1 MTKKELAIKVER
13 LGDEVNNL
21 SLRIDKLVKS
31 DRLQEVIN
39 LILDHLKL
47 EVKDEDY
54 IDTVHIFG
62 IGDKKVV
69 KTRQV
74 LVAKEPSLKDML
86 EVTLIIDAA
95 KKDFKR
101 EACVSSSGSGEPEKP
116 TVKPKRKYTKR
127 KKK

>member
-39 LILDHLKL
+39 LLLDHLKL
-47 EVKDEDY
+47 QVKEEDY

-74 LVAKEPSLKDML
+74 LVAKEPSLKDIL
-86 EVTLIIDAA
+86 
-95 KKDFKR
+95 KDFKW